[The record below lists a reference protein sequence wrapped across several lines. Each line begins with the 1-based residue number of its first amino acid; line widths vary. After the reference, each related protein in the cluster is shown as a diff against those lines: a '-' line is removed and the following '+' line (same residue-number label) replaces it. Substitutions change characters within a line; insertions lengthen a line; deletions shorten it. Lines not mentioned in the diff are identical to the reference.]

1 MPAEAATQRAVVR
14 AGGIDP
20 QLEGAGAVAGLRV
33 WRVENRRGDG
43 AGAAAKFGVAAW
55 PTSQYGAGAR
65 RRAQGGGGARQA

>member
-1 MPAEAATQRAVVR
+1 MAEVATGSVF
-14 AGGIDP
+14 GGGGDPDP

>member
-1 MPAEAATQRAVVR
+1 MPA
-14 AGGIDP
+14 DP